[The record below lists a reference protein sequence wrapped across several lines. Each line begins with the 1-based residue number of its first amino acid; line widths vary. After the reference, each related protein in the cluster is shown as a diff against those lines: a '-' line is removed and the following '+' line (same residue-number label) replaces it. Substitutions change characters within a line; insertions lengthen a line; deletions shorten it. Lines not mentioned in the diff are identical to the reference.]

1 MASHAPVDIPRLRE
15 AGLTAWYYTADAP
28 YHPWANVRLDN
39 DLIDGR
45 MQIWVAAHE
54 QAQGYLYWGLN
65 IWRSGY
71 LNYRPIDLDAPT
83 VLLNRSSWGVST
95 YGGFSSRVKPEED
108 WLQGDGVLM
117 YAAEGGRPIGSIRL
131 ENVRDGLEDVAL
143 LYQLQHR
150 RGGAS
155 ARAGRGAPVEGVA
168 ALTGPLVRNQTS
180 FSRTAAEVEAYR
192 ERILEELAVYEAAAR
207 AAKPQAS

>member
-1 MASHAPVDIPRLRE
+1 MVSYLSLTLKLRGRL
-15 AGLTAWYYTADAP
+15 
-28 YHPWANVRLDN
+28 HS
-39 DLIDGR
+39 
-45 MQIWVAAHE
+45 
-54 QAQGYLYWGLN
+54 YWGLN

-71 LNYRPIDLDAPT
+71 LDYKPIDLDAPT

-95 YGGFSSRVKPEED
+95 YGGFNSRVMPGED

-143 LYQLQHR
+143 LYQLQQR
-150 RGGAS
+150 REA
-155 ARAGRGAPVEGVA
+155 AAAGRGAPVERVAAPVEGVA
-168 ALTGPLVRNQTS
+168 ALTRPLVRNQTS

-192 ERILEELAVYEAAAR
+192 ARILEELAVYEARAR
-207 AAKPQAS
+207 AARPQATL